1 MKELNYKLTTSMSIY
16 ISQKLQ
22 EEVNIRFIE
31 NQNINLTY

>member
-31 NQNINLTY
+31 NQNINLPS